1 MPIAGVVA
9 DANVLLSAAVG
20 KAALRV
26 FTEFNIVVHVAQ
38 FNTDEV
44 AEYLPH
50 MARKYGLHVEL
61 VEMQWKLLPLR
72 IHPMNDY
79 RSRLQRAI
87 GDLRRRD
94 PEDAHALALARSLAL
109 PIWSNDRDLSGLDVE
124 CYSTACLLHLLTE
137 QNDSRA

>member
-26 FTEFNIVVHVAQ
+26 LTEFDIAVHVAQ

-44 AEYLPH
+44 AEYLPY

-72 IHPMNDY
+72 IHPVDDY
-79 RSRLQRAI
+79 RGRLQQAVV
-87 GDLRRRD
+87 DLKRRD

-124 CYSTACLLHLLTE
+124 CYSTARLLRVLYE
-137 QNDSRA
+137 QNAFRR

>member
-26 FTEFNIVVHVAQ
+26 LTEFDIAVHVAQ

-44 AEYLPH
+44 AEYLPY
-50 MARKYGLHVEL
+50 MARKYGLRVEF

-72 IHPMNDY
+72 IHRVDDY
-79 RSRLQRAI
+79 RDLLQQAVV
-87 GDLRRRD
+87 DLKHRD

-109 PIWSNDRDLSGLDVE
+109 PIWSNDRDLSGLDID
-124 CYSTACLLHLLTE
+124 CYSTARLLRVLSE
-137 QNDSRA
+137 AK

>member
-26 FTEFNIVVHVAQ
+26 LTEFDIAVHVAQ

-44 AEYLPH
+44 AEYLPY
-50 MARKYGLHVEL
+50 MARKYGLRVEL

-72 IHPMNDY
+72 IHRVDEY
-79 RSRLQRAI
+79 RDLLQQAVV
-87 GDLRRRD
+87 DLKRRD

-109 PIWSNDRDLSGLDVE
+109 PIWSNDPDLSGLDID
-124 CYSTACLLHLLTE
+124 CYSTARLLRVLSE
-137 QNDSRA
+137 AK

>member
-26 FTEFNIVVHVAQ
+26 LTEFDIAVHVAQ

-44 AEYLPH
+44 AEYLPY
-50 MARKYGLHVEL
+50 MARKYGLRVEL

-72 IHPMNDY
+72 IHRVDDY
-79 RSRLQRAI
+79 RDLLQQAVV
-87 GDLRRRD
+87 DLKRRD

-109 PIWSNDRDLSGLDVE
+109 TNLVERSGFE
-124 CYSTACLLHLLTE
+124 WPRHRLLQHGTVVARPL
-137 QNDSRA
+137 